1 MRGTD
6 GLALSNA
13 GVGAS
18 AEQALSGGRYQVAVG
33 AATFGG
39 GNVVLQQLSNDGTT
53 WFAIGTAITAVGA
66 NVSEIPPGKYRLL
79 VTTATGVYATVTR
92 IPGE

>member
-6 GLALSNA
+6 GFKLDNA

-18 AEQALSGGRYQVAVG
+18 SEQVLSGGRYQVGVW

-39 GNVVLQQLSNDGTT
+39 GNVVLQQLGNDGVT
-53 WFAIGTAITAVGA
+53 WVAVGTAITAAGA
-66 NVSEIPPGKYRLL
+66 NVSEVPPGKYRLL

>member
-6 GLALSNA
+6 GFKIENA

-18 AEQALSGGRYQVAVG
+18 TEFPLSGGRYQVAVG
-33 AATFGG
+33 TATFGG
-39 GNVVLQQLSNDGTT
+39 GNVVLQQLANNNST
-53 WFAIGTAITAVGA
+53 WFAVGTAITAAGA
-66 NVSEIPPGKYRLL
+66 NVSELPPGRYRLF
-79 VTTATGVYATVTR
+79 VTTATGVYATVIR